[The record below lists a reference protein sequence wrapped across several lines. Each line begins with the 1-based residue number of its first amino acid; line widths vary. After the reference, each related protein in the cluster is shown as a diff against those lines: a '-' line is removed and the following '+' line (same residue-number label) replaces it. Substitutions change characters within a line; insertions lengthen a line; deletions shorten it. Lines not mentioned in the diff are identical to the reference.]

1 MLIFGHRFISSRSFY
16 HIEDIDAI
24 AHTPSNSLIYLVFS
38 EKNLDIINHLKDNDI
53 NFALAV
59 NTVRDLIYAENIGA
73 SFIVVES
80 VLAKSAQKIAETYLF
95 DAKILCRIRE
105 ESQIEAMAFE
115 GIDGVV
121 FSDAIIK
128 ITS

>member
-1 MLIFGHRFISSRSFY
+1 MLIFGHRFISSQNFY

-24 AHTPSNSLIYLVFS
+24 AHTPSNSLIYLVFN

-53 NFALAV
+53 NFILAV
-59 NTVRDLIYAENIGA
+59 NTVLDLIYAENLGA

-80 VLAKSAQKIAETYLF
+80 ALAKSAQKIAETYLF
-95 DAKILCRIRE
+95 DAKILCHIRE
-105 ESQIEAMAFE
+105 ESQIETMAFE

-121 FSDAIIK
+121 FPDAVIK